1 MTSPISC
8 LNLQVINLDEFW

>member
-8 LNLQVINLDEFW
+8 LNLQVINLDEF